1 MKSGICTDARLE
13 IRQDTYKLSL
23 MHIMKKKA
31 SKEKEVEK
39 NKPVAEEEEM
49 EEKLPDEPNPDE
61 LSDTSD
67 DEGFVEDSYEDV
79 SDF

>member
-1 MKSGICTDARLE
+1 
-13 IRQDTYKLSL
+13 
-23 MHIMKKKA
+23 MKKKV

-39 NKPVAEEEEM
+39 NKPVVEEEEM

-61 LSDTSD
+61 LSDASD